1 MKKKSIPGAV
11 LGIIGAVFAIIGG
24 LGLAFCAE
32 VVAGASG
39 GAVNYTWAAYVL
51 GLGSGIVGLVGAILD
66 FSRPKIGGVLQII
79 AAIMGIIICIKA
91 PQGERNLCNKCM
103 EREHS
108 IHLVREHC
116 SYTKIKIRRFDRAR
130 IR

>member
-79 AAIMGIIICIKA
+79 AAIMGIIICILMYWQWAMIIAFILFAVGGILSFCVQK
-91 PQGERNLCNKCM
+91 E
-103 EREHS
+103 
-108 IHLVREHC
+108 V
-116 SYTKIKIRRFDRAR
+116 
-130 IR
+130 